1 MRVIGLSIAAALLAL
16 CSTALWADAQSEVL
30 NLLGNTA
37 SALADY
43 NVPKFMESFDKEMP
57 DYDKLKDSATALTNQ
72 AEVTSAIELV
82 KEEGDDAKRSVD
94 LDWYLQVRSLMPDGP
109 IITRRQIVHCELRRD
124 GKRWKITL
132 IAPIEF
138 FAPAKLDR

>member
-1 MRVIGLSIAAALLAL
+1 MRAIGLRFVVALLAVAGA
-16 CSTALWADAQSEVL
+16 ALWADAHSEVL
-30 NLLGNTA
+30 ELLGNAA

-72 AEVTSAIELV
+72 AEVTSGIEPV
-82 KEEGDDAKRSVD
+82 KDEGDDAKRSVD
-94 LDWYLQVRSLMPDGP
+94 LDWYMQVRSLAPDGP

-124 GKRWKITL
+124 GKRWKITT
-132 IAPIEF
+132 ISPIEF

>member
-1 MRVIGLSIAAALLAL
+1 MNRSALSASSWKGAVRARRGSGRATSRKSTLRLMRAIGLSFAVVLLAVT
-16 CSTALWADAQSEVL
+16 CAALWADAHSEVL
-30 NLLGNTA
+30 ELLGNTA

-82 KEEGDDAKRSVD
+82 
-94 LDWYLQVRSLMPDGP
+94 
-109 IITRRQIVHCELRRD
+109 
-124 GKRWKITL
+124 
-132 IAPIEF
+132 
-138 FAPAKLDR
+138 